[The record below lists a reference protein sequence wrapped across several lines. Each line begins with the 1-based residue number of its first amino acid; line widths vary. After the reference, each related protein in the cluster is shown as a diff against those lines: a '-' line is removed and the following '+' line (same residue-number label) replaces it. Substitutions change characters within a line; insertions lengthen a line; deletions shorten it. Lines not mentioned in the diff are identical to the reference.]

1 MMVLESQAEM
11 ESKIDPTSILPH
23 ALSGQTTYLIETSR
37 SVSNSFADVF
47 YLMVQ
52 VDSNTV

>member
-1 MMVLESQAEM
+1 MMLLESQAEM